1 MVMPISQLQSM
12 EFALYGGR
20 SGLNMNCPSYA
31 NGYRASLVP
40 NYGYN
45 PNFTALAD
53 ATRVANNRSLYE
65 NNPNGRIDY
74 NNPSFASSADL
85 ETLANYYS
93 KHSAPSESLTSAAV
107 GGAAFSL
114 LTNLRFLAHPW
125 NSLTTLPSVDK
136 MFKAVKEEGSVLN
149 GLWKNPEKNG
159 IIRDAYHKMHK
170 LECAAKGRWTGGAF
184 KARLDETLVKQL
196 RNDMNAALT
205 SGKAPDIM
213 AKEIAEVS
221 EKIKVAT
228 NYKNG
233 YIPQAWAKVKN
244 WFGFGDEKLASVKD
258 KLSAES
264 ANITTAAAN
273 SLKEKASMTIG
284 QHFKKGIKGQ
294 GILGGLLMMG
304 MEVFSDWDKL
314 KAAFSKDT
322 STGMAQAGQTA
333 VKGAGS
339 LLGWTAG
346 EAVGAWAGAK
356 LGMWA
361 GTAICP
367 GVGTAIGAI
376 AGMVGGS
383 IGCALMGKISH
394 WIVGKDVGE
403 KVQLAQMKSTPEGQM
418 QLLQQT
424 MEIAQN
430 DKKIDPRTIQAM
442 QNVYNTFS
450 ASA

>member
-1 MVMPISQLQSM
+1 MVMPVNNLQSM

-45 PNFTALAD
+45 PNFTAPAD
-53 ATRVANNRSLYE
+53 ATRVANNRSIYE

-93 KHSAPSESLTSAAV
+93 KNSAPSESLTSAAI
-107 GGAAFSL
+107 GGAAFTL
-114 LTNLRFLAHPW
+114 ITNLRFLAHPW
-125 NSLTTLPSVDK
+125 NSITTLPSVDK

-149 GLWKNPEKNG
+149 GLWKNPDTNK
-159 IIRDAYHKMHK
+159 IITDAYHKMHK
-170 LECAAKGRWTGGAF
+170 LNGAAKWRWSGGAF
-184 KARLDETLVKQL
+184 KARLDKTLVEQL
-196 RNDMNAALT
+196 SKDMETALA
-205 SGKAPDIM
+205 SGDTKA
-213 AKEIAEVS
+213 IAEIS

-233 YIPQAWAKVKN
+233 YIPQAWAKVKH
-244 WFGFGDEKLASVKD
+244 WFGFGEGKLSSVTD

-273 SLKEKASMTIG
+273 SLKEKASMSLT

-333 VKGAGS
+333 IKGAGS

-394 WIVGKDVGE
+394 WIVGKDAGE
-403 KVQLAQMKSTPEGQM
+403 KVQLAKMKSTPDGQAE
-418 QLLQQT
+418 LLRQT
-424 MEIAQN
+424 MEMAQE

-442 QNVYNTFS
+442 QNVYNS
-450 ASA
+450 LSVQA